1 LYQRQRYDSS
11 KCGTAGGNKHAER
24 TYEGKT
30 AVTGPLIRCGFVAVI
45 GRPNVGKSTLVNA
58 ILGSKVS
65 IVTAKPQTTRHR
77 ILAVHTTAESQIIF
91 VDTPGLHRNA
101 GKAMNRMMNRTA
113 ASALADADLV
123 LFVSEAT
130 RWTEEDDD
138 VLKRLQSCSSPVI
151 ALLNK
156 VDKVHPKELLFDA
169 LSRMSA
175 RYDFAEVMPISA
187 KKQQNLGALLAAIP
201 AFLPESPLLF
211 PADTRTDRSPE
222 FHAAETVREKL
233 TMLLRQEIPY
243 GLTVQI
249 ERYDSDAAGIS
260 INAVIWVERQ
270 SQKGIVVGKGGNILK
285 KVGQAARVELKK
297 QLQRPV
303 HLELW
308 VKVKD
313 NWADNEKD
321 LQNLGYD
328 SP

>member
-1 LYQRQRYDSS
+1 
-11 KCGTAGGNKHAER
+11 
-24 TYEGKT
+24 
-30 AVTGPLIRCGFVAVI
+30 VTDATFNCGFVAVI

-77 ILAVHTTAESQIIF
+77 ILAVHTTSTSQIIF

-101 GKAMNRMMNRTA
+101 GKAMNRLMNRTA
-113 ASALADADLV
+113 ANALHDADLV

-138 VLKRLQSCSSPVI
+138 VLKRLRSCSSPVI

-156 VDKVHPKELLFDA
+156 IDKVQPKERLLAA
-169 LSRMSA
+169 LATMSK
-175 RYDFAEVMPISA
+175 RYDFSEIMPISA
-187 KKQQNLGALLAAIP
+187 KKQQNLDALLAVIP
-201 AFLPESPLLF
+201 KFLPESPLLF
-211 PADTRTDRSPE
+211 PAEMRTDRSPE
-222 FHAAETVREKL
+222 FHAAETIREKL
-233 TMLLRQEIPY
+233 TVLLRQEIPY

-249 ERYDSDAAGIS
+249 ERYKLDDAGFT
-260 INAVIWVERQ
+260 INAIIWVERQ
-270 SQKGIVVGKGGNILK
+270 TQKGIVVGKGGNILK
-285 KVGQAARVELKK
+285 QVGQAARVELKK
-297 QLQRPV
+297 KLQRPV

-321 LQNLGYD
+321 LQNLGYE
-328 SP
+328 S